1 MNREQAEHIL
11 DAYLSTC
18 YAVDADGIYPDTES
32 EKARDA
38 LREVILD
45 AMTEYRSQPTTWP
58 GITIPSTSH
67 PTNWDGSPKVT
78 YTGGERVRYD
88 GEIVELGKCIKAQ
101 ATCPDYTPK
110 VTCTGID
117 PAFNAN
123 TVSTVDGMAMA
134 VGYQDG
140 VVKVVGE

>member
-18 YAVDADGIYPDTES
+18 YAVDADGIYPETDS
-32 EKARDA
+32 KKARDS

-45 AMTEYRSQPTTWP
+45 AMTEYRVKSNYPSITYPHATWVDTTKL
-58 GITIPSTSH
+58 
-67 PTNWDGSPKVT
+67 PTNWDG
-78 YTGGERVRYD
+78 
-88 GEIVELGKCIKAQ
+88 
-101 ATCPDYTPK
+101 TPK

-123 TVSTVDGMAMA
+123 TVSTVDGTAI
-134 VGYQDG
+134 YQDG
-140 VVKVVGE
+140 VVKVVDR

>member
-1 MNREQAEHIL
+1 MNRQQAEHIL
-11 DAYLSTC
+11 DAYVLMS
-18 YAVDADGIYPDTES
+18 ASKMKES
-32 EKARDA
+32 SDA

-45 AMTEYRSQPTTWP
+45 AMTEYRVKSNYPSITYPYATWVDTTKL
-58 GITIPSTSH
+58 
-67 PTNWDGSPKVT
+67 PTNWDGS
-78 YTGGERVRYD
+78 
-88 GEIVELGKCIKAQ
+88 
-101 ATCPDYTPK
+101 PK

-117 PAFNAN
+117 PAFNNN

>member
-11 DAYLSTC
+11 DAYAC
-18 YAVDADGIYPDTES
+18 MRIREYDKDAS
-32 EKARDA
+32 DA

-45 AMTEYRSQPTTWP
+45 AMAGYRSKPTTWP
-58 GITIPSTSH
+58 GITIPTANF
-67 PTNWDGSPKVT
+67 PTNWDGS
-78 YTGGERVRYD
+78 
-88 GEIVELGKCIKAQ
+88 
-101 ATCPDYTPK
+101 PK

-117 PAFNAN
+117 PAFNTN
-123 TVSTVDGMAMA
+123 TVNTVDGMAMA